1 MADYKKKKGASGKKY
16 TTLGEQILVTYTDG
30 STRRVKP
37 GDDTYNATKE
47 AMQKDIKAKKFWK
60 PAGNSKTTAETA
72 VGKGVTDG
80 IITTAEKN
88 KLAEQAQAAA
98 KQRKQAQ
105 AVRKVADGR
114 SKQPATEQAKVL
126 NNAINTMIAKKAVDT
141 VKSAPKV
148 VKSGVEHGVHNTI
161 AGTKQGAVSGMSN
174 LGRGG
179 MAEAMPYMAVAEKL
193 GAVKPGTHT
202 DLMQQQKDGMEA
214 LQRVIA
220 ENTRRKGQQISDK
233 YGPMSNGEQFISD
246 FIAGLIPMGAAVA
259 GGAIAGPAG
268 AIAPMYNYAKGA
280 SVTQALNDGA
290 DYDEA
295 QAYGIGKGAVDTG
308 ASMIFKG
315 MAGLPGKFKA
325 GEKVAGMVTNPA
337 LKKAGS
343 AIADVASE
351 GAEEALAEIID
362 PLLQRAT
369 YNEDAKLDW
378 NRVLESAIM
387 GSLTAGAFNAG
398 AAGLRNLPKI
408 AGNMQENDQQRAF
421 DALHSQ
427 KFQPKQVE
435 STETAQDS
443 PEQAQSIPTTEHFN
457 STENGAQEQNMKAD
471 FKPKPVQNVQNRETV
486 ENTPKITLKM
496 SERTFENVGDKNVR
510 AYQQE
515 NPTVKPFYQRVADN
529 LLADLQMG
537 VKGGRDAG
545 VDPETR
551 TVTTMGGWQ
560 REQSEPIERMLRD
573 GMTYNQI
580 EDGLQ
585 RIVEDNGK
593 ENTANAKRAELY
605 VDEAVRKGYRS
616 VVEGDVSADR
626 SFAYR
631 GMTAEQ
637 LQEVYNRLENSFT
650 GNPEQDAAII
660 SEMETV
666 QNILDGMGTVADNAT
681 VDEEFSEADESD
693 RYQELIDEYG
703 AMPKGENPFGSNRDI
718 EVPNQTNDFDKV
730 RRFNRTA
737 MEAEQTADETVGIMK
752 DKIASDYQDGSVTY
766 EPISNPATLKDANIR
781 INQNGWEKEA
791 HYFSDAISKGT
802 RITAEDI
809 AVAERCIQE
818 AQKAGNYEAAA
829 NIISDLSIVGTE
841 YGQAIQALSML
852 KRLSPEGQLKTFLK
866 VQERINNQ
874 LIAQGKKPVMD
885 ITPEV
890 QAEFL
895 AAKDTAERDAIW
907 KREIAKAASQTSGTW
922 REKINALRYAA
933 MLSNPKTHIRN
944 MIGNF
949 VMQAAYVPRNI
960 ISGALQDIKGGEK
973 THSLTATFKNK
984 TGNTGKELRDY
995 AQYDLKEYAE
1005 RALQN
1010 IGNRYDDVS
1019 GEFESQRRTFGNG
1032 IVGRGLEQVAGKGKY
1047 SVGSMLDKED
1057 MLFKKL
1063 TYKNALIDYMRANGI
1078 SVSDAKSGVTK
1089 PNGSSIAKGREYAME
1104 QARKATFTEDNIVAE
1119 WLSEGERKLGVGG
1132 AITIGSVMPFKKNP
1146 LNILSRG
1153 VEFSPVGAGM
1163 TAYKLYH
1170 AVSGKKGLNGSYYD
1184 LNDVMDGIGANL
1196 TGTGIMALGMYLA
1209 SQGLLETTSD
1219 DDDERKARY
1228 DSQMGDQNFAVVNPE
1243 TGESWTIDWLAP
1255 SAMPLLTGVEVYR
1268 QLFGENEEVD
1278 VNVLNKALDS
1288 ASKIADPVFE
1298 MSCMQGVAS
1307 ALASYSGDAGDIASS
1322 LLANVATG
1330 IAGQFIPQPM
1340 AAWARTIDDTVRSSY
1355 ASKESEVLL
1364 GKTGESFARQQRSK
1378 LPYASME
1385 NEPSI
1390 DVWGNERKRE
1400 FAGDEMEQVLARTFN
1415 NFFNP
1420 TTYSSNKRTELDLTL
1435 EALYKDTGD
1444 SGVLPKSATNYVT
1457 VDGTNYH
1464 KKPAEKTA
1472 YDKTKGQK
1480 SKQYVSDFVNS
1491 NVYGNLD
1498 NTTKTK
1504 IVEELYNLTNYEAK
1518 KEMLDNRQINY
1529 SDSEYENVLDS
1540 GVSPYEYYATKA
1552 VSAAAGMTGKFE
1564 DVQEKM
1570 DTCDKLKMDYS
1581 TYSELS
1587 KALSDLHDSTDA
1599 NGKTIKGKSRKDK
1612 VYATLKEQRDS
1623 GVITDEQMWYIW
1635 VDSYNAKTRDKKSS
1649 LPYWK
1654 DCPYKWIVDAKVA
1667 EKEADAEAK
1676 KNRQ

>member
-37 GDDTYNATKE
+37 GDDSYNSTKE

-80 IITTAEKN
+80 IIATAEKN

-161 AGTKQGAVSGMSN
+161 AGTKQGTVSGMSN

-179 MAEAMPYMAVAEKL
+179 MAEAMPYMAVAETL

-220 ENTRRKGQQISDK
+220 ENTRRKSQQISDK

-246 FIAGLIPMGAAVA
+246 FIAGLLPMGAAVA

-315 MAGLPGKFKA
+315 MAGLPGKFKV
-325 GEKVAGMVTNPA
+325 GEKVAGKIANPA
-337 LKKAGS
+337 LKKAGG

-435 STETAQDS
+435 SAETAQNGVKQEIVNRTIENIIKPQNVAQNQSSQADFQPDGMQEEQGTVRNS
-443 PEQAQSIPTTEHFN
+443 RTVEPEPAVEESSNVIVKNVPSESDMPRIQNEYKN
-457 STENGAQEQNMKAD
+457 STDESMYDFIDDARASDKTRYYKMSPVSDSEAADIKRLTGIDVTGFARKLSSDTIRHIDNRHGVKGAADSSLKDDADIARMNYVLENYDTIEDGGYNESHAFVDKNNKPAPMVRYSKRVNGTYYVVEAVPDTARKSLQIVTAYKSTKKEASKHVVDAD
-471 FKPKPVQNVQNRETV
+471 RTNLPQPNVQNAHASDASFV
-486 ENTPKITLKM
+486 DNIIPEN
-496 SERTFENVGDKNVR
+496 
-510 AYQQE
+510 QQE
-515 NPTVKPFYQRVADN
+515 DN
-529 LLADLQMG
+529 
-537 VKGGRDAG
+537 
-545 VDPETR
+545 T
-551 TVTTMGGWQ
+551 
-560 REQSEPIERMLRD
+560 S
-573 GMTYNQI
+573 
-580 EDGLQ
+580 
-585 RIVEDNGK
+585 
-593 ENTANAKRAELY
+593 
-605 VDEAVRKGYRS
+605 
-616 VVEGDVSADR
+616 
-626 SFAYR
+626 
-631 GMTAEQ
+631 
-637 LQEVYNRLENSFT
+637 
-650 GNPEQDAAII
+650 
-660 SEMETV
+660 
-666 QNILDGMGTVADNAT
+666 
-681 VDEEFSEADESD
+681 SD

-718 EVPNQTNDFDKV
+718 EVPKQTNDFDKTRGFV
-730 RRFNRTA
+730 KTG
-737 MEAEQTADETVGIMK
+737 MEDEQTADETVGIMK

-791 HYFSDAISKGT
+791 RYFSDAISKGT

-960 ISGALQDIKGGEK
+960 ISGALQDVKGGEK

-1019 GEFESQRRTFGNG
+1019 GEFESQRRTFGNS
-1032 IVGRGLEQVAGKGKY
+1032 IVGRGLEQFAGKGKY

-1078 SVSDAKSGVTK
+1078 SVEDAKSGAAK
-1089 PNGSSIAKGREYAME
+1089 PNGASIAKGREYAME

-1119 WLSEGERKLGVGG
+1119 GLSGLERKWGVGG
-1132 AITIGSVMPFKKNP
+1132 AIAIGSVMPFKKTP

-1268 QLFGENEEVD
+1268 QLFGDNKDVEED
-1278 VNVLNKALDS
+1278 LILRAIDS

-1322 LLANVATG
+1322 LGANILTG

-1355 ASKESEVLL
+1355 ASKEN
-1364 GKTGESFARQQRSK
+1364 GDIKKTGESFLRQQRSK
-1378 LPYASME
+1378 IPDLPVLSEMGLSSVS

-1464 KKPAEKTA
+1464 KTPEEKTA
-1472 YDKTKGQK
+1472 YDRTKGQK
-1480 SKQYVSDFVNS
+1480 SKQYVSAFVNS
-1491 NVYGNLD
+1491 SAYANLD
-1498 NTTKTK
+1498 NTTKTN
-1504 IVEELYNLTNYEAK
+1504 IVEELYNLANYEAK
-1518 KEMLDNRQINY
+1518 KEMLGNRDIDY
-1529 SDSEYENVLDS
+1529 SDSQYEKVLASKMEPATYYVLNGVMS
-1540 GVSPYEYYATKA
+1540 GITGDGKKA
-1552 VSAAAGMTGKFE
+1552 RKKSYLEDQKKAGTLNDEQYWYLYMTNAANNNP
-1564 DVQEKM
+1564 
-1570 DTCDKLKMDYS
+1570 
-1581 TYSELS
+1581 S
-1587 KALSDLHDSTDA
+1587 KADMA
-1599 NGKTIKGKSRKDK
+1599 
-1612 VYATLKEQRDS
+1612 A
-1623 GVITDEQMWYIW
+1623 
-1635 VDSYNAKTRDKKSS
+1635 
-1649 LPYWK
+1649 
-1654 DCPYKWIVDAKVA
+1654 CPYDWI
-1667 EKEADAEAK
+1667 K
-1676 KNRQ
+1676 KRYQ

>member
-1 MADYKKKKGASGKKY
+1 MADYKDKKGASGKKY
-16 TTLGEQILVTYTDG
+16 TTKGDVIKVTYSDG
-30 STRRVKP
+30 STRVVRP
-37 GDDTYNATKE
+37 SDASYTATKRDME
-47 AMQKDIKAKKFWK
+47 KDIANRNPLGIGNKK
-60 PAGNSKTTAETA
+60 SKVTAEDA
-72 VGKGVTDG
+72 IGKGVTEG
-80 IITTAEKN
+80 RGVVTTAKQKQQN
-88 KLAEQAQAAA
+88 EQYKKTMQ
-98 KQRKQAQ
+98 QRRNPEP
-105 AVRKVADGR
+105 AV
-114 SKQPATEQAKVL
+114 EQAKVL
-126 NNAINTMIAKKAVDT
+126 NNAINTMITKKAVDT
-141 VKSAPKV
+141 AKSVPKV
-148 VKSGVEHGVHNTI
+148 VKSGVEHGIHNTI

-179 MAEAMPYMAVAEKL
+179 MAEAVPFAAFAEAA
-193 GAVKPGTHT
+193 GFMKPGTH
-202 DLMQQQKDGMEA
+202 DNLMQQQKDGMEA

-220 ENTRRKGQQISDK
+220 ENTRRKSQQISDK

-246 FIAGLIPMGAAVA
+246 FIAGLLPVGAAVA

-315 MAGLPGKFKA
+315 MAGLPGKFKV
-325 GEKVAGMVTNPA
+325 GEKVAGKIANPA
-337 LKKAGS
+337 LKKAGG

-398 AAGLRNLPKI
+398 AAGLRNLPKM

-435 STETAQDS
+435 RAETAQDS

-457 STENGAQEQNMKAD
+457 GIENGAQAQNMQAD
-471 FKPKPVQNVQNRETV
+471 FQQNAGKNIQKQKPVQNE
-486 ENTPKITLKM
+486 PKKTLEM

-515 NPTVKPFYQRVADN
+515 NPAVKPFYQRVADN

-585 RIVEDNGK
+585 RIVEDHGK

-605 VDEAVRKGYRS
+605 IDDAVRKGYRS
-616 VVEGDVSADR
+616 VVEGDVTADR

-637 LQEVYNRLENSFT
+637 LQEIYNRLENSFT

-666 QNILDGMGTVADNAT
+666 QNLLDSMGTVADNAT
-681 VDEEFSEADESD
+681 VDEESSEAGESD
-693 RYQELIDEYG
+693 RYQELIDEHG

-752 DKIASDYQDGSVTY
+752 DKITSDYQDGSVTY

-781 INQNGWEKEA
+781 INQNGWESEA
-791 HYFSDAISKGT
+791 NDFSSAVSKGT

-866 VQERINNQ
+866 VQKRINNQ
-874 LIAQGKKPVMD
+874 LIAQGKEPVMD

-1078 SVSDAKSGVTK
+1078 SVEDAKSGAAK
-1089 PNGSSIAKGREYAME
+1089 PNGASIAKGREYAFE
-1104 QARKATFTEDNIVAE
+1104 QAEKATFTEDNIVAQ

-1132 AITIGSVMPFKKNP
+1132 AITIGSVMPFKKTP

-1268 QLFGENEEVD
+1268 QLFGEDTEVD
-1278 VNVLNKALDS
+1278 GNVLNKALDS

-1322 LLANVATG
+1322 LMSNVATG

-1355 ASKESEVLL
+1355 ASKESEALF

-1464 KKPAEKTA
+1464 KTPEEKTA
-1472 YDKTKGQK
+1472 YDRTKGQK

-1491 NVYGNLD
+1491 SAYANLD

-1504 IVEELYNLTNYEAK
+1504 IVEELYNLANYEAK
-1518 KEMLDNRQINY
+1518 KEMLGNRDIDY
-1529 SDSEYENVLDS
+1529 SDSQYENVLDS
-1540 GVSPYEYYATKA
+1540 GVSPHEYYATKQRF
-1552 VSAAAGMTGKFE
+1552 GGKF
-1564 DVQEKM
+1564 DQYNHAVKYAGYADQMQMKDEKFVEVY
-1570 DTCDKLKMDYS
+1570 DSLG
-1581 TYSELS
+1581 
-1587 KALSDLHDSTDA
+1587 DLHADKDK
-1599 NGKTIKGKSRKDK
+1599 NGKSKSGSRRKK
-1612 VYATLKEQRDS
+1612 VEIYLDEERSAGRITKEQY
-1623 GVITDEQMWYIW
+1623 WYFL
-1635 VDSYNAKTRDKKSS
+1635 T
-1649 LPYWK
+1649 
-1654 DCPYKWIVDAKVA
+1654 
-1667 EKEADAEAK
+1667 KEYPSEAK
-1676 KNRQ
+1676 NAPYAWIREANKQ